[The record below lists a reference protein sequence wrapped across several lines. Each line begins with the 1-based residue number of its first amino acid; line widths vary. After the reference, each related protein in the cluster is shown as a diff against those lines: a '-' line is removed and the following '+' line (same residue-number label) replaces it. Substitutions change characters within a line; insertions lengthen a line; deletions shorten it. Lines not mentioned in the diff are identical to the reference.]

1 MEKKLSDK
9 RLVIITGASKG
20 IGFASARE
28 FIEANNIVVNISRSN
43 CTLDGVINFNVDLG
57 DKENLLQVFEQQ
69 IKPLI
74 VKENLPVILVHNA
87 CYYENDTY
95 ETLGYERFSE
105 VLKVNILAVQLL
117 NQNII
122 PLMQSGSSIVYVGST
137 LSEKAG
143 RTCLSYT
150 TSKHA
155 MAGIMKATAQDL
167 AGKNISS
174 CMICPGFT
182 NTEMLREHLQG
193 NLEFAK
199 EKALF
204 GRLVEPEEI
213 AQLIYFCSNSPA
225 VNGSVIHANLG
236 EAD

>member
-1 MEKKLSDK
+1 MEKTVSKK
-9 RLVIITGASKG
+9 LVIITGASKG
-20 IGFASARE
+20 IGFAT
-28 FIEANNIVVNISRSN
+28 ANKFVSEGHEVINLSRTN
-43 CTLDGVINFNVDLG
+43 CELEGVTNFNVDLG
-57 DKENLLQVFEQQ
+57 GKENLQHALDAK
-69 IKPLI
+69 IKPAI
-74 VKENLPVILVHNA
+74 KQHNLPVSLVHNA

-95 ETLGYERFSE
+95 ETLEYDRFLD

-122 PLMQSGSSIVYVGST
+122 PIMQTSSSILYVGST
-137 LSEKAG
+137 LSEKAS

-174 CMICPGFT
+174 TMICPGFT

-193 NLEFAK
+193 NLDFAK
-199 EKALF
+199 KKALF

-213 AQLIYFCSNSPA
+213 AELIYFCSNNPS

-236 EAD
+236 ESD